1 MKPLLFSVSRKGY
14 DRDEV
19 NAFLAELDE
28 NSRAAEES
36 RDREIK
42 RLAGENDE
50 ELQTL
55 GNENGSLREQLS
67 RLEGK
72 VAELEEKLAESE
84 SAQKPAEPEKAAPTV
99 PKKRVRARRP
109 VPEGKSVIGA
119 FRRMFDN
126 EREV

>member
-42 RLAGENDE
+42 RLSGENDV
-50 ELQTL
+50 
-55 GNENGSLREQLS
+55 LRS
-67 RLEGK
+67 RAEALE
-72 VAELEEKLAESE
+72 S
-84 SAQKPAEPEKAAPTV
+84 
-99 PKKRVRARRP
+99 
-109 VPEGKSVIGA
+109 
-119 FRRMFDN
+119 
-126 EREV
+126 